1 MILAVIASAM
11 AVLFIIHTESDNS
24 SAEVVGGGWC
34 GQNAYYYIYSDG
46 TLDICG
52 TGAMYDYSGFTHPP
66 WYDSRDDIT
75 KIVISDGITQL
86 GVSAFIG
93 LKHVT
98 ELIIPIPLNSVVSDV
113 SPAFAGCFNI
123 EKISFTLGKDGCGYN
138 YAAYCGSDSWYQ
150 NTPWYQSRDSLKE
163 ISFAYG
169 TEYIGSDSFRELNI
183 TSLVIPDTVG
193 SLGCHCFFNC
203 TELTDLTIP
212 ISLNSVGNETYP
224 AFQGCVAVE
233 NVTFTRGNG
242 VPYDYSRFWTSGIY
256 DLAPWNLNGNIE
268 KTIIISDDVPDL
280 GVCMFYHCNIKD
292 LTLPINSLNPRDS
305 GRCAF
310 LNPYKSLVS
319 VTLTKGTGVG
329 VDYKV
334 FKSVFPWDNI
344 PWNGAPNLKTF
355 VIEEGV
361 RYIGNYTFYGCHTEK
376 LVLPDSLSE
385 FDTCPFY
392 AITVRDLTIPISLN
406 AVWLDDYE
414 AFYKV
419 SGIEKITFPPG
430 SGYGFDYAAS
440 KGSNAWY
447 QLTPWYKCRDTLK
460 EVVFDSGIT
469 YIGANIF
476 AGYSFVGSD
485 GEYLEH
491 TSENLSGH
499 LFCGTGGI
507 MYLSDCTAE
516 DQNPVEKT
524 VLSISAD
531 VGLGSPYKIILMT
544 GLGTKHL

>member
-24 SAEVVGGGWC
+24 SAEVVEDGWC
-34 GQNAYYYIYSDG
+34 GPNAYYYIYSDG

-419 SGIEKITFPPG
+419 SGIEKITFTPG

>member
-1 MILAVIASAM
+1 M

-376 LVLPDSLSE
+376 LVLPNSLCE

-419 SGIEKITFPPG
+419 SGIEKITFTPG

-447 QLTPWYKCRDTLK
+447 QLTPWYMCRDTLK

-516 DQNPVEKT
+516 DQNPIEKT

-531 VGLGSPYKIILMT
+531 VGLGSPHKSILMI